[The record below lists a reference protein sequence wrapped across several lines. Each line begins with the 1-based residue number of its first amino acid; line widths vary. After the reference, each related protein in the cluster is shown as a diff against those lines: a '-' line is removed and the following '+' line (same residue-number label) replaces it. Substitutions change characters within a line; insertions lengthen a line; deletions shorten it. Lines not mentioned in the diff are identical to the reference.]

1 MQGYG
6 IDIKKALQKNK
17 NIYNETSINGGFAM
31 DVNSFC
37 GMMQSEI
44 NALKARVYDITRT
57 VEKIKD
63 KKKKR
68 QASQLAGLHALI
80 DHLSEL
86 TRKLEN
92 ECPLDWSKER
102 EEIEEKKA
110 ELIEKIDIFD
120 SEHLAGL
127 VDN

>member
-1 MQGYG
+1 
-6 IDIKKALQKNK
+6 
-17 NIYNETSINGGFAM
+17 M

-44 NALKARVYDITRT
+44 TSLKARVYDIMRS

-63 KKKKR
+63 KKKKEK
-68 QASQLAGLHALI
+68 AAELTHLHDLI
-80 DHLSEL
+80 EHLSEMND
-86 TRKLEN
+86 KLAK
-92 ECPLDWSKER
+92 ECPLDWSKEKK
-102 EEIEEKKA
+102 EIEAKKL
-110 ELIEKIDIFD
+110 ELTEKIDIWD

>member
-1 MQGYG
+1 
-6 IDIKKALQKNK
+6 
-17 NIYNETSINGGFAM
+17 M

-44 NALKARVYDITRT
+44 NILKARVYDITRA
-57 VEKIKD
+57 VEKMKD
-63 KKKKR
+63 KEKKK
-68 QASQLAGLHALI
+68 QAAQLAGLHALI

-92 ECPLDWSKER
+92 ECPLDWRKER
-102 EEIEEKKA
+102 ERIEEKKA
-110 ELIEKIDIFD
+110 ELIQKIDIFD